1 MARSTTSAGP
11 ALGTSRVAALLGG
24 LGLGAIGGVV
34 ASMLRRRPPTI
45 FADGLRTADPVHPG
59 RGQLPESGQRRR

>member
-1 MARSTTSAGP
+1 MARSTASAGP

-24 LGLGAIGGVV
+24 LGLGAIGVV

-45 FADGLRTADPVHPG
+45 SAGGLRTADPVHPG
-59 RGQLPESGQRRR
+59 RGQLPKSGQRRR